1 MTQII
6 VSIITGILT
15 LAGVCVTAWAS
26 SKKTRDEVVNKL
38 ETAQA
43 VTDTKL
49 EQLTA
54 EVQRH
59 NNFAMQIPEIRAD
72 LRNLENRVDKLE
84 NKQD

>member
-15 LAGVCVTAWAS
+15 LAGVCVTAWAG
-26 SKKTRDEVVNKL
+26 SKRTRDEVSSSL
-38 ETAQA
+38 QTAQA

-49 EQLTA
+49 DTLTA

>member
-6 VSIITGILT
+6 VSIITGLLT
-15 LAGVCVTAWAS
+15 LAGVCVTAWAG
-26 SKKTRDEVVNKL
+26 SKKTRDEVTTKL

-49 EQLTA
+49 AALTE
-54 EVQRH
+54 EVRKH
-59 NNFAMQIPEIRAD
+59 NNFAMQIPELRAD
-72 LRNLENRVDKLE
+72 MRNLESRVERLE

>member
-15 LAGVCVTAWAS
+15 LAGVCVTAWAG
-26 SKKTRDEVVNKL
+26 SKKTRDEVTNKL

-49 EQLTA
+49 AALTE
-54 EVQRH
+54 EVRKH

-72 LRNLENRVDKLE
+72 LRNLENRVGKLE